1 MQEIALQFRHIDPSV
16 IIANSSIMK
25 NMNQSIRNTLNVA
38 LIITALSVAY
48 GVASYASTYSQTTSL
63 SARSFSVEGEG
74 SVAAVPD
81 IAEFT
86 FGVLTEGGSDL
97 TALQNENA
105 MKINSVIDFLK
116 ANGVDKEDIKTQ
128 NLNINPRY
136 QYSNCFEGRNVCPP
150 PEIVGYTINQSVRVK
165 VRDLNNVGDLF
176 AGVVDNG
183 ANTASNLRFTIDD
196 ATEFEN
202 EARAE
207 AIAEAERKAKSTAK
221 AAGVSLGKL
230 LSIDEFDNQPTPYYG
245 IGGALESR
253 ADSIAPSIEPGTEE
267 ISIRV
272 LLRYEIK

>member
-1 MQEIALQFRHIDPSV
+1 MNE
-16 IIANSSIMK
+16 SIK
-25 NMNQSIRNTLNVA
+25 NALNVA

-63 SARSFSVEGEG
+63 SARSFTVEGEG

-86 FGVLTEGGSDL
+86 FGVLTEGGNNL

-105 MKINSVIDFLK
+105 TRINQVISFLK
-116 ANGVDKEDIKTQ
+116 DNGVDEEDIKTQ

-136 QYSNCFEGRNVCPP
+136 QYSNCFEGRSVCPP

-165 VRDLNNVGDLF
+165 VRDMDNVGDIF
-176 AGVVDNG
+176 AGVVNNG

-196 ATEFEN
+196 KTEFEN

-207 AIAEAERKAKSTAK
+207 AIEEAQRKAKSTAK
-221 AAGVSLGKL
+221 AAGVKLGKL
-230 LSIDEFDNQPTPYYG
+230 LSIDEF
-245 IGGALESR
+245 GGGQGPIYSLGLAESFR
-253 ADSIAPSIEPGTEE
+253 ADSVAPSIEPGTEE
-267 ISIRV
+267 ILVRV
-272 LLRYEIK
+272 LLRYEIMATNHTGIEI